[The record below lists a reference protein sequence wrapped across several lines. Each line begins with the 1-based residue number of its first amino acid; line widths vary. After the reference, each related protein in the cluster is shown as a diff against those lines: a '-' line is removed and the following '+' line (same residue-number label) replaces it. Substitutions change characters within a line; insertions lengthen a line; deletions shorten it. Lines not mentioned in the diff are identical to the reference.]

1 MGGWVGEGEGAIFFL
16 LGSFYFPILR
26 WKRASRS
33 SAGHLTCDAAGD
45 ATGHAPGD
53 AAGDAPGDAAGD
65 ATGDAAGDAADAAV
79 PVAATPFS
87 RGRHG
92 HLALPAGAPLREAG
106 GDGGSLTRP
115 DIHGLNL
122 CWLLPPVTVDSYRLE
137 TNLIMKIVVVHRGA
151 LFISTGRSSASACSL
166 FPQLLLRL

>member
-1 MGGWVGEGEGAIFFL
+1 L

-53 AAGDAPGDAAGD
+53 AAGDAAGDATGDAPGDAAGD